1 MFSREYLKKEN
12 GSTEEKEKEMFQLP
26 QMVMYFRR

>member
-12 GSTEEKEKEMFQLP
+12 GSTEEEKKEMFQLP

>member
-12 GSTEEKEKEMFQLP
+12 GSTEEKKEMFQLP